1 QIRAH
6 LQHLGHQILGDA
18 TYGGASIRTLDFPKS
33 ESFVRNL
40 LDLLPRQALHAES
53 LSFQH
58 PATGDALCFQA
69 PLPHDMAQ
77 AISKIRVIYR
87 SANR

>member
-1 QIRAH
+1 M
-6 LQHLGHQILGDA
+6 QHLGHQILGDA
-18 TYGGASIRTLDFPKS
+18 TYGGASIRNLDFPKS

-40 LDLLPRQALHAES
+40 LELLPRQALHAES

-58 PATGDALCFQA
+58 PTTGEPLSFQA
-69 PLPHDMAQ
+69 PLPLDMAQ
-77 AISKIRVIYR
+77 AIEKIRVIYR